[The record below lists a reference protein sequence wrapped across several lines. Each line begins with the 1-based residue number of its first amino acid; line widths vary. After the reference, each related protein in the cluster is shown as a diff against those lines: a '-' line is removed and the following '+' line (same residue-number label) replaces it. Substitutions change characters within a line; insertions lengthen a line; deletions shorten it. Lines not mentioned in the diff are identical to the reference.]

1 MPTVRNGKTA
11 KDRANK
17 ATERRLAN
25 QAARREWQNDN
36 RSTNANFPYDS
47 CNGKKNRYVVTGKG
61 GQPVNA
67 NQRRHHAS

>member
-1 MPTVRNGKTA
+1 MPYVRTGKT
-11 KDRANK
+11 KRDRENK

-47 CNGKKNRYVVTGKG
+47 CNGKKNRYHVTGKG
-61 GQPVNA
+61 GGHVPA
-67 NQRRHHAS
+67 SQRRHHAT